1 MTEYV
6 CEPLSRGHDRKQF
19 DCGVAESNS
28 YLARS
33 ASQDIKRKSAAVF
46 VMCPQADETRIA
58 GFYTLCSTSVELTG
72 LPDELKARLPQ
83 YPQVPGILIGRLARD
98 QEFPGLGSLL
108 LADAIGRCVKASQQI
123 AATVIVVD
131 AKDAAAQLF
140 YEKFGFQVLPKLRSR
155 LFLSMTTAEK
165 LG

>member
-1 MTEYV
+1 MTEYI
-6 CEPLSRGHDRKQF
+6 CEPLSRSHDRKRF
-19 DCGVAESNS
+19 DCGVAELNT

-33 ASQDIKRKSAAVF
+33 ASQDIKRKVAAVF
-46 VMCPQADETRIA
+46 VMCRRVDETHIA

-72 LPDELKARLPQ
+72 LPDELKTRLPR

-98 QEFPGLGSLL
+98 KEFPGVGSLL
-108 LADAIGRCVKASQQI
+108 LADAIGRCVKASKQI

-131 AKDAAAQLF
+131 LKDEASKRF
-140 YEKFGFQVLPKLRSR
+140 YEKFGFQSLPKLPAR
-155 LFLSMTTAEK
+155 LFLSMTTAEQ